1 MQTKSKLILWAVAII
16 VLALIAMKLLA
27 PNSAPDTVQI
37 QDQLADAVAAAN
49 NKDASGVMAIIASD
63 YSDSDS
69 NNSWRLNVMIRRGME
84 NVDNLS
90 ASISPAAIVV
100 NGDTAQS
107 KCYVTIR
114 ADGQIVY
121 NQLMVLTWQKEMTH
135 RYLIFPEETWQVIS
149 SSYSGGLDGS

>member
-121 NQLMVLTWQKEMTH
+121 NQLMVLTWQKEMTR